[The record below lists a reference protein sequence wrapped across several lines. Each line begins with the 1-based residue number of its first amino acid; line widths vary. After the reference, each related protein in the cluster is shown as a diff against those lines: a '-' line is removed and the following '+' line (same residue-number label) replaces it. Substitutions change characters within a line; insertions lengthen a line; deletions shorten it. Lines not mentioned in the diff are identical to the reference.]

1 MKKLVAYAADSHY
14 TRSVS
19 NPLHPSLDAGQTERY
34 LLARLPI
41 VILSTRTTHGRDR
54 RPSPTRALPSAIPV
68 PIADAVRRAPEG
80 SRFLAFVGRLFP
92 GADLVI
98 LENVRGADDLADR
111 VISQPVIETTA
122 TEVR

>member
-1 MKKLVAYAADSHY
+1 M
-14 TRSVS
+14 S
-19 NPLHPSLDAGQTERY
+19 NPLHPVHVVGQVESY
-34 LLARLPI
+34 LLAHLPI
-41 VILSTRTTHGRDR
+41 VVLSTRTAHGRDR
-54 RPSPTRALPSAIPV
+54 RPSPTRALPPAIPA

-98 LENVRGADDLADR
+98 LENVRGADALADR
-111 VISQPVIETTA
+111 ASRQPVIETTA